1 MLGYSDRRP
10 IQASGAF
17 DIGGLADIV
26 TLPIPFGKWK
36 IEDVW
41 VVWTGADVATVAAI
55 EFAHRPAAGTDAS
68 RTAAC
73 GSAALNIIKP
83 TGNQTGK
90 LCYKRAAADYF
101 VQGGGEIVVSVSV
114 SATTTTVMFLS
125 CVGVTLRES
134 PEDPANMTTAAGGG
148 GLVKSA

>member
-26 TLPIPFGKWK
+26 TLPIPFGKWE

-55 EFAHRPAAGTDAS
+55 ESGKPIRDIHS
-68 RTAAC
+68 
-73 GSAALNIIKP
+73 ALNIIKP